1 MAVGDRTEKRLDGP
15 EAMGTSNAT
24 FGTVP
29 ASRNWV
35 LKQVVFTNTGGAEAL
50 LYLAIGTAAT
60 ASNRVISGLPIAAF
74 DTIVWDTA
82 LVLTA
87 GETLQ
92 GYADRTGVNITVMGW
107 EKETA

>member
-15 EAMGTSNAT
+15 EAMPTSNTT

-35 LKQVVFTNTGGAEAL
+35 IKQVVFTNTGGVDAL
-50 LYLAIGTAAT
+50 IYLAIGSAAT
-60 ASNRVISGLPIAAF
+60 AANRVLSALPIASS

-82 LVLTA
+82 LVMTA

-107 EKETA
+107 EKEV